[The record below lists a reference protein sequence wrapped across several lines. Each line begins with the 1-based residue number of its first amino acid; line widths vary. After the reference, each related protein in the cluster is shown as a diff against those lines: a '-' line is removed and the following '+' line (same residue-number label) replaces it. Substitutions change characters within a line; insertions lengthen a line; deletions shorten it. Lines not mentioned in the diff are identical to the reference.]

1 MSFEEIIHRFKNVK
15 LVMVIRHD
23 ARDLFLKA
31 VTNKQDL
38 VASQNP
44 DSYVTCGPF
53 ETGPR

>member
-31 VTNKQDL
+31 VTNKPDL
-38 VASQNP
+38 VSQNP
-44 DSYVTCGPF
+44 DLYVTCGPF
-53 ETGPR
+53 